1 MEIKIKN
8 KRSLLIIIT
17 CGILF
22 YWGLNHLSV
31 FLSILK
37 QLLGV
42 VSPFL
47 MGGAIAF
54 VLNVP
59 MKNIEKRLLSVFK
72 EKKMLLRAVSIL
84 ASFLLALGI
93 VVFVVMMVIP
103 ALIDTLVQ
111 LNAGIPRFL
120 DNVNEWLLTL
130 TKDYPEITDYLMS
143 IELNWTDITQKA
155 MAFLQNSAAGLLRST
170 WGMASSVIG
179 GITTAAIGL
188 IFSVYILAEKEK
200 LGMQFK
206 KIIYAYLPEHV
217 VAHILKVSRLSAK
230 TFSGFIS
237 GQCTEA
243 VAFGLLCYLAMTI
256 FDFPYA
262 VCVSVL
268 IGFMTLLP
276 VVGAFLGT
284 ALGAILIMVSS
295 PVKAIW
301 FVVMII
307 ILQQIDGNLIYP
319 RIVGSSVGLPSM
331 WVLVAVTVGGSL
343 MGVFGMLVFVP
354 LVSVLYALFRENV
367 YKNLH
372 KKAITQEKLER

>member
-31 FLSILK
+31 FLGILK

-155 MAFLQNSAAGLLRST
+155 MAFLKNSAAGLLRST

>member
-31 FLSILK
+31 FLGILK

-188 IFSVYILAEKEK
+188 IFSVYILAKKEK

-354 LVSVLYALFRENV
+354 LVSVLYAPVSYTHLTLPTN
-367 YKNLH
+367 
-372 KKAITQEKLER
+372 

>member
-8 KRSLLIIIT
+8 KRSLLIIIA

-37 QLLGV
+37 QFLGV

>member
-31 FLSILK
+31 FLGILK

>member
-31 FLSILK
+31 FLGILK

-206 KIIYAYLPEHV
+206 KISYAYLPEHV

>member
-31 FLSILK
+31 FLGILK

-120 DNVNEWLLTL
+120 DNVN
-130 TKDYPEITDYLMS
+130 
-143 IELNWTDITQKA
+143 
-155 MAFLQNSAAGLLRST
+155 
-170 WGMASSVIG
+170 
-179 GITTAAIGL
+179 
-188 IFSVYILAEKEK
+188 
-200 LGMQFK
+200 
-206 KIIYAYLPEHV
+206 
-217 VAHILKVSRLSAK
+217 
-230 TFSGFIS
+230 
-237 GQCTEA
+237 
-243 VAFGLLCYLAMTI
+243 
-256 FDFPYA
+256 
-262 VCVSVL
+262 
-268 IGFMTLLP
+268 
-276 VVGAFLGT
+276 
-284 ALGAILIMVSS
+284 
-295 PVKAIW
+295 
-301 FVVMII
+301 
-307 ILQQIDGNLIYP
+307 
-319 RIVGSSVGLPSM
+319 
-331 WVLVAVTVGGSL
+331 
-343 MGVFGMLVFVP
+343 
-354 LVSVLYALFRENV
+354 
-367 YKNLH
+367 
-372 KKAITQEKLER
+372 

>member
-31 FLSILK
+31 FLGILK

-230 TFSGFIS
+230 PFSGFIS